1 MSESMWSLYIIRCA
15 DHSLYVGITTDVE
28 RRFAVHQTEKGQAA
42 KYVRGRGPL
51 TLVYQLEIG
60 DRSLASR
67 YEYAC
72 KKLHKWQKESIVAGQ
87 LNLHDIL
94 DFEDE

>member
-1 MSESMWSLYIIRCA
+1 MWSLYIIRCA
-15 DHSLYVGITTDVE
+15 DDSLYVGITTDVE
-28 RRFAVHQTEKGQAA
+28 RRFEEHQAGKKQSA

-51 TLVYQLEIG
+51 KLVYQYEIG

-72 KKLHKWQKESIVAGQ
+72 KQLSKDDKERLVAGQ
-87 LNLHDIL
+87 LDL
-94 DFEDE
+94 EDCLELVD